1 MITEHRQEEC
11 WDEVCENIAKSIK
24 DNNSATAFSIIRR
37 MRGGSKRVEK
47 IPVDD
52 KTGKLFVNSRDT
64 LKRWRAFFC
73 KNLNVCSSV
82 DQNLIDQIQIRLL
95 STTEEH
101 RQSAPT
107 SIQEVKK
114 AVNQMK
120 SRKAQGNDEVAVNV
134 LKVGGER
141 VIRWFLEFFTDVW
154 ENEPLVKE

>member
-11 WDEVCENIAKSIK
+11 WDKVCENISKSIK
-24 DNNSATAFSIIRR
+24 DNDSATAFSIIRR

-64 LKRWRAFFC
+64 LKCWRTFFC
-73 KNLNVCSSV
+73 ENLNVCSSV

-95 STTEEH
+95 STIEEH
-101 RQSAPT
+101 IQSAQT

-114 AVNQMK
+114 SGKPNEIKK
-120 SRKAQGNDEVAVNV
+120 SSRY
-134 LKVGGER
+134 
-141 VIRWFLEFFTDVW
+141 
-154 ENEPLVKE
+154 